1 MKIGNVEINGRYFLA
16 PMAGVT
22 DLPFRILC
30 NEYGAALTC
39 TEMISAKALTYG
51 NKKTEELMKTDDGD
65 HPLSL
70 QLFGSEP
77 ETIAEA
83 ITLIEHIPY
92 DILDINMG
100 CPMPKIVNN
109 GEGSALMKNPELVYR
124 MVEAARGATSKPVTV
139 KIRAGYDA
147 DNINAVEIALAAQDG
162 GVNAITVHGRTREQ
176 MYEGYANWDI
186 IRQVKEIVH
195 VPVIGN
201 GDVVDYASAKA
212 MFEETGCDAIAVGRA
227 SRGRP
232 WIFREL
238 NEGVRFRPSNDEIRS
253 LVQLHVDMAVS
264 AHGEYVAVR
273 EMRKHVGW
281 YTAGVAGSASL
292 RDKINHCESAE
303 ELKEIV
309 AAIF

>member
-1 MKIGNVEINGRYFLA
+1 MKIGNVEINGKYILA

-30 NEYGAALTC
+30 NEYGAAMTC

-65 HPLSL
+65 HPLAL

-83 ITLIEHIPY
+83 IRLIEHIPY
-92 DILDINMG
+92 EVLDINMG

-124 MVEAARGATSKPVTV
+124 IVEAAKGATDKPVTI

-147 DNINAVEIALAAQDG
+147 DNVNAVEIALAAQDG
-162 GVNAITVHGRTREQ
+162 GVNAITVHGRTRDQ
-176 MYEGYANWDI
+176 LYEGNADWEV
-186 IRQVKEIVH
+186 IRKVKEIVH
-195 VPVIGN
+195 IPVIGN
-201 GDVVDYASAKA
+201 GDVTDSNSAQK

-227 SRGRP
+227 VRGRP
-232 WIFREL
+232 WLFREL
-238 NEGVRFRPSNDEIRS
+238 NECRSFRPSDDEICS
-253 LVQLHVDMAVS
+253 LIKFHIDMAVS
-264 AHGEYVAVR
+264 VHGEYVAVR

-281 YTAGVAGSASL
+281 YTAGVPGSAAM
-292 RDKINHCESAE
+292 RDRINHCESAE
-303 ELKEIV
+303 ELKGIV
-309 AAIF
+309 ESIF